1 MYLYYIFITHEEGII
16 LNRRFLYLLLTFVII
31 ITISGIGQASE
42 RKVDSHE
49 NEISFVYEGDNN
61 QSEVDISLEKASMI
75 LRDILLKQSDKGELE
90 PVAENPLVEIVG
102 FTNPTSNNVYYV
114 KSGDSLYKIAERYN
128 TSIDVLKGLNNISSN
143 YLYIGQELQIPEEE
157 NQLVYYVK
165 SGDSL
170 YKLAREYSTTTSRIK
185 ELNNLRYNYLYVGQ
199 KLIIPLPKTETGYTY
214 YVKPGDSLYKIAAH
228 FNSTVQDIK
237 NLNNIYSNYLY
248 VGQKLR
254 IRMDVVK
261 EGYGT
266 RLSIN
271 DQEMDLMARAVYSEA
286 RGEPYKGQVAIA
298 AVIIN
303 RVLHPLFPNTV
314 RGVIFQPW
322 QFTAVHDGQ
331 FWLEP
336 NQVSYT
342 ASKAA
347 LDGWDPSGG
356 AIYYYNP
363 ETATSRWVF
372 YRQVILKIGQHYFAI

>member
-1 MYLYYIFITHEEGII
+1 M
-16 LNRRFLYLLLTFVII
+16 NRKFLYLLLTFVII

-42 RKVDSHE
+42 RKIDSYK
-49 NEISFVYEGDNN
+49 NEMSFVYEEDNYQNEGD
-61 QSEVDISLEKASMI
+61 ITLEKASMI
-75 LRDILLKQSDKGELE
+75 LRDFLLKQSDKGELE
-90 PVAENPLVEIVG
+90 PVAENPFIEIVG
-102 FTNPTSNNVYYV
+102 FTNPTSTNVYYV

-128 TSIDVLKGLNNISSN
+128 TSIDMIKTLNNISSN
-143 YLYIGQELQIPEEE
+143 YLYIGQELQIPQEE
-157 NQLVYYVK
+157 NELVYYVK
-165 SGDSL
+165 PGDSL
-170 YKLAREYSTTTSRIK
+170 YRLAKEYSTTTSRIK
-185 ELNNLRYNYLYVGQ
+185 ELNNLGNNYLYVGQ

-214 YVKPGDSLYKIAAH
+214 HVKPGDSLYKIAAQ

-237 NLNNIYSNYLY
+237 NLNNLYSNYLY

-261 EGYGT
+261 EGYGK

-286 RGEPYKGQVAIA
+286 RGEPYNGQVAIA
-298 AVIIN
+298 AVVIN
-303 RVLHPLFPNTV
+303 RVLHPLFPNTIK
-314 RGVIFQPW
+314 GVIFQPW

-336 NQVSYT
+336 NQASYT
-342 ASKAA
+342 AAKAA
-347 LDGWDPSGG
+347 LDGWDPSNG

-363 ETATSRWVF
+363 ITATSRWVF